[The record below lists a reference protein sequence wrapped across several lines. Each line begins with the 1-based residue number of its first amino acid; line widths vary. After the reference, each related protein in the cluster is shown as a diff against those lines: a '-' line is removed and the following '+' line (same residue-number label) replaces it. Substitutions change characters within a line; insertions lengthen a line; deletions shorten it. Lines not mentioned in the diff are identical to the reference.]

1 MTFQGILK
9 KQNTSLDC
17 FCKIIKLFDIS
28 LIETRCGNMQF
39 LLFYYPSLG
48 LLAYANLNFDVESL
62 RALFFFQVCCLSYI
76 GKLWERTLEQ

>member
-17 FCKIIKLFDIS
+17 FRQIIKLFDIS
-28 LIETRCGNMQF
+28 LIETRCGNMRV
-39 LLFYYPSLG
+39 LAFYYPSLG

-62 RALFFFQVCCLSYI
+62 RALFFQVCCLSYI